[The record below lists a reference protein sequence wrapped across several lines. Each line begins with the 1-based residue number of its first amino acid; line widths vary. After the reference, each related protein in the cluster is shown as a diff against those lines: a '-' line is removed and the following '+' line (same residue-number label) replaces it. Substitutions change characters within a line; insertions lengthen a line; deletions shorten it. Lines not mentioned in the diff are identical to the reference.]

1 MISAEES
8 VTSFEEKDANLD
20 LYGDADTFGTVSGNG
35 EVGSSL
41 KSITDPVVV
50 DSNGVRCISTVLFL
64 LSLL

>member
-50 DSNGVRCISTVLFL
+50 DSNGVR
-64 LSLL
+64 